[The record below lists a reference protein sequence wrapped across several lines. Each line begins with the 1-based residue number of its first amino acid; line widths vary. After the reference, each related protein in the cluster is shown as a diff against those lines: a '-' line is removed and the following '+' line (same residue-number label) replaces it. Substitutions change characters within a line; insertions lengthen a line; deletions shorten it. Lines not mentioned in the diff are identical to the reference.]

1 MAQVTVGTTPVRGMG
16 MGMGLADVVRGNP
29 AGTVSPGV
37 SGGMGDC
44 VDDSKLTQACRDFEA
59 IFIETVLKSARAG
72 LPRDGLFSSHEQEI
86 VSGMLDAE
94 LARAMSQGR
103 GIGLAEFILS
113 DVMGREK
120 RVKTNAAR

>member
-1 MAQVTVGTTPVRGMG
+1 MVQMTGDIVTVHDVGK
-16 MGMGLADVVRGNP
+16 GLAGVGRGDP
-29 AGTVSPGV
+29 RGAVSSGV
-37 SGGMGDC
+37 SGGAGDC
-44 VDDSKLTQACRDFEA
+44 ADDPRLTQACRDFEA

-72 LPRDGLFSSHEQEI
+72 LPNDGLFSSHEQEI